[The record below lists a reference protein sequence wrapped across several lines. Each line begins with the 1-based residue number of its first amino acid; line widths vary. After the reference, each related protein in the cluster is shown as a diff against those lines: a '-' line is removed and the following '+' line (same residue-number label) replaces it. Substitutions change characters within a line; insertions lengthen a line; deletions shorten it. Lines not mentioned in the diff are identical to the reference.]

1 MLYAS
6 YAASALCQ
14 VRALEKSVN
23 KSNPLSL
30 RVFVCGWEFFG
41 SLTIVGTNTN
51 EKGRSLLG
59 SEYVWVKSEKG
70 GGVRWEGKPTPIET
84 SKYEHDWKVGGRN
97 ARVKRGVREQW
108 LCAKGR
114 TDCVNCVQEKCC
126 GEIMMING
134 WCVGGC

>member
-1 MLYAS
+1 M
-6 YAASALCQ
+6 
-14 VRALEKSVN
+14 N

-30 RVFVCGWEFFG
+30 RMFMCGWEFFC
-41 SLTIVGTNTN
+41 SLTIVGTNTS
-51 EKGRSLLG
+51 KKILAGLCVC
-59 SEYVWVKSEKG
+59 VWVGEIRKR